1 MNSNST
7 DKVGFYRVQ
16 GDLYC
21 GGVRVSE
28 IKNNISTPFYLY
40 SHGELMDRL
49 NRFQESFSGYRGVV
63 SYALKANSS
72 RGLVEAL
79 ANEGA
84 GADVVSAGE
93 LYRALK
99 AGIPPNKIVFAG
111 VGKKEEEIKYALDQG
126 ILGLNVES
134 VAELDSVEEI
144 ARKEGK
150 TASVAMRVKPE
161 IRAENHPY
169 LATGDS
175 SSKFGVARSSA
186 LAAYERIGESDHLE
200 PVGVHAHIGS
210 GIGSVKPFGELATF
224 LGKFVTALLER
235 EINLDYVDFGGG
247 YGISAGL
254 GRTVGNPQIRDF
266 ISTILENFAGNLEKL
281 KLLVEPGR
289 SIVGPAGI
297 LVGDVIRKKSG
308 TDKFFLVTDIGMNDF
323 IRPALYGSEHELALI
338 TDKEDQ
344 KKTEVVDVVG
354 PICESGDFL
363 ARGVEIPV
371 TEAGEGL
378 AVLNAG
384 AYGSSMASNYNSRT
398 RPPEVLVKGNDFEV
412 IRERETFDDLISRE
426 RSPSF
431 I

>member
-1 MNSNST
+1 MNSSSSE
-7 DKVGFYRVQ
+7 KEGFYLAQ

-21 GGVRVSE
+21 EEVQVSE

-49 NRFQESFSGYRGVV
+49 NRFQESFSGYQGVV
-63 SYALKANSS
+63 SYALKANSI
-72 RGLVEAL
+72 RGLVESL

-93 LYRALK
+93 LYRALE
-99 AGIPPNKIVFAG
+99 AGIPPDKIVFAG
-111 VGKKEEEIKYALDQG
+111 VGKKKEEIKYALEQE

-134 VAELDSVEEI
+134 VLELNTVEEI
-144 ARKEGK
+144 AREEGK

-161 IRAENHPY
+161 ISAENHPY

-175 SSKFGVARSSA
+175 SSKFGVEPSSA
-186 LAAYERIGESDHLE
+186 LEAYERIVNSEYLD

-210 GIGSVKPFGELATF
+210 GIGDLEPFGELAEF
-224 LGKFVTALLER
+224 LGEFVEILSEKG
-235 EINLDYVDFGGG
+235 INLDYVDFGGG
-247 YGISAGL
+247 YGISGGL
-254 GRTVGNPQIRDF
+254 GGDPDHPNISDF
-266 ISTILENFAGNLEKL
+266 ISAILENFVGKLEQY

-289 SIVGPAGI
+289 SIVGPAGM
-297 LVGDVIRKKSG
+297 LVGDIIRKKSD
-308 TDKFFLVTDIGMNDF
+308 TDKTFLVTDIGMNDF

-412 IRERETFDDLISRE
+412 IKERETFDDLISRE